1 MSDPRAALDAI
12 GSLPDVEIDIA
23 AAAMQLARIDAPDA
37 DWRAAEEHL
46 SEIARQAV
54 ALARDLATD
63 TPSIRAESLTG
74 LVALRH
80 GYRGDAETYDD
91 PANANLIRV
100 IERRKGLPVALGII
114 WLHAARA
121 AGWAAHGLDFP
132 GHFLLAFAGKGAQA
146 VIDVFGGGTP
156 LDSRDLRQLIKRVE
170 GPDAELRPGI
180 LQPMNARHVLLR
192 LQNNIK
198 LRRLQ
203 AGNIAGAIAC
213 TRDMLRV
220 APDAAALWREAATL
234 HQHAD
239 DFGAALECYE
249 RFVTLV
255 PKGAAAERAREAI
268 SQLRNRLH

>member
-1 MSDPRAALDAI
+1 MSDPRTALDAI
-12 GSLPDVEIDIA
+12 GTLPDVEIDIA
-23 AAAMQLARIDAPDA
+23 AAALQLARIDTPNA
-37 DWRAAEEHL
+37 DWRAAVGHL
-46 SEIARQAV
+46 SEIARQAA
-54 ALARDLATD
+54 ALPKSLETD
-63 TPSIRAESLTG
+63 TPAIRAESLTG
-74 LVALRH
+74 LVTLRH
-80 GYRGDAETYDD
+80 GYRGDVETYDD

-132 GHFLLAFAGKGAQA
+132 GHFLLAFGGKGAQA

-156 LDSRDLRQLIKRVE
+156 LDARDLRQLIKRVE

-198 LRRLQ
+198 LRRLRS
-203 AGNIAGAIAC
+203 GNLAGAITC
-213 TRDMLRV
+213 TRDMLRL
-220 APDAAALWREAATL
+220 APDTAPLWRDAALL
-234 HQHAD
+234 HHRAG

-249 RFVTLV
+249 RFLALV

-268 SQLRNRLH
+268 AQLRNRLH